1 MPVSKFLKWG
11 IPQNRNFQIEG
22 SLKIEISKIRDP
34 SKWKFPK
41 RGIPQIRNSWICS
54 NVNICN
60 DFRYTM
66 VNVHLACSYDKRI
79 LPYLYTPLA
88 PPDELRLMG
97 QDGEYVA
104 VHPQLASTLL
114 KLVMETSSVIVPD
127 APIAAMGELAELL
140 HLGRYVLCQFK
151 QGCILWKLSTR

>member
-1 MPVSKFLKWG
+1 
-11 IPQNRNFQIEG
+11 
-22 SLKIEISKIRDP
+22 
-34 SKWKFPK
+34 
-41 RGIPQIRNSWICS
+41 
-54 NVNICN
+54 
-60 DFRYTM
+60 M

-114 KLVMETSSVIVPD
+114 KLMLCYVNFLCKYILLFLLPIQFNRYRGVFFGHTAEWSGPFPLPSSK
-127 APIAAMGELAELL
+127 APFLNCY
-140 HLGRYVLCQFK
+140 HDVYKVLWYAVLVCCE
-151 QGCILWKLSTR
+151 GSLVLEISILRDPSIWKFPF

>member
-1 MPVSKFLKWG
+1 
-11 IPQNRNFQIEG
+11 
-22 SLKIEISKIRDP
+22 
-34 SKWKFPK
+34 
-41 RGIPQIRNSWICS
+41 
-54 NVNICN
+54 
-60 DFRYTM
+60 M

-79 LPYLYTPLA
+79 LPYLHKPLA

-127 APIAAMGELAELL
+127 APIAAMQELAGELIDLQVP
-140 HLGRYVLCQFK
+140 LGAVVDASLFD
-151 QGCILWKLSTR
+151 LMASTVDGNCAVND

>member
-1 MPVSKFLKWG
+1 M
-11 IPQNRNFQIEG
+11 
-22 SLKIEISKIRDP
+22 EISKTRDP
-34 SKWKFPK
+34 SNQEFMNMKPYVLM
-41 RGIPQIRNSWICS
+41 ST
-54 NVNICN
+54 CN

-79 LPYLYTPLA
+79 LPYLHKPLA

-151 QGCILWKLSTR
+151 QGCIL